1 MKKFI
6 LLGALVLGIF
16 TFSNTQVVNAEEE
29 STSTGATITFTGDNT
44 DPTNP
49 VDPTDPDEPG
59 TEPGTG
65 MEGPL
70 SLDYVPQ
77 MAFGSQKITGNV
89 ETYDLTDLKPYIQ
102 VTDKRGTGA
111 GWKVSVSLTSFENTD
126 ASKSFDGVITFK
138 NAATAT
144 TTGNSSVSPTAS
156 DPVTVTSGSSEQKL
170 VGTTANNQGMGTWVT
185 RWFPTGSQATT
196 NDSVQ
201 LTVNTANVSTDS
213 YKANLNWIISNA
225 P

>member
-1 MKKFI
+1 MKKII
-6 LLGALVLGIF
+6 LLSALVLGVF
-16 TFSNTQVVNAEEE
+16 AFSNKQVINAEEE
-29 STSTGATITFTGDNT
+29 STSTGATITFKGDNT

-49 VDPTDPDEPG
+49 VDPTDPDNPG
-59 TEPGTG
+59 TGPGTG

-70 SLDYVPQ
+70 SLDYVPE
-77 MAFGSQKITGNV
+77 MTFGTQEITGNV
-89 ETYDLTDLKPYIQ
+89 ETYDLTNLQPYVQ
-102 VTDKRGTGA
+102 VTDKRGSGA
-111 GWKVSVSLTSFENTD
+111 GWKVSVSLTSFQNTD

-138 NAATAT
+138 NGETAT
-144 TTGNSSVSPTAS
+144 TTGNNSVSPTAS
-156 DPVTVTSGSSEQKL
+156 NPVTITSGNSEQKL
-170 VGTTANNQGMGTWVT
+170 VGTTAANQGMGTWVT
-185 RWFPTGSQATT
+185 RWFPTENDATL